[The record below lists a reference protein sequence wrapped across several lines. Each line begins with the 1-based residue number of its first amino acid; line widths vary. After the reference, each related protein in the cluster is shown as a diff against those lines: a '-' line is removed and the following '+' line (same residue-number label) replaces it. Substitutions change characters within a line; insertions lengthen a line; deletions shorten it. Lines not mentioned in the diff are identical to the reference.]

1 MNDFLFILRWYFFG
15 RLKVGRKSRKIKA
28 LADFNNALGFL
39 QKGSLV
45 IDAGANVGEFT
56 KLFLDKGF
64 KVHAFEPDTIALK
77 ELKKKCET
85 SKELKLYEAA
95 VGLKNERQKLYR
107 YRKFDESNPYS
118 TQGSSLLNYRSG
130 KNKPFIEI
138 KVIDFIEYLKQQTD
152 SISLL
157 KMDIEGIE
165 IDILNKIIDENLHK
179 KIKFIF
185 VETHERFSHS
195 LGVETAKL
203 KLRIK
208 KLKIRNINLDW
219 V

>member
-1 MNDFLFILRWYFFG
+1 MNDFLFILKWYFFG
-15 RLKVGRKSRKIKA
+15 RLKVGRKPRKIKA
-28 LADFNNALGFL
+28 LADFNNALGFI

-56 KLFLDKGF
+56 KLFLDKGL
-64 KVHAFEPDTIALK
+64 KVHAFEPDIIALE
-77 ELKKKCET
+77 ELKRKCKM
-85 SKELKLYEAA
+85 SKQLKLYEVA
-95 VGLKNERQKLYR
+95 VGLKNEFHKLYR

-118 TQGSSLLNYRSG
+118 TQGSSLLDYRSG

-138 KVIDFIEYLKQQTD
+138 KVIDFIEYLEKQTD
-152 SISLL
+152 NISLL
-157 KMDIEGIE
+157 KMDIEGSE
-165 IDILNKIIDENLHK
+165 IDILNKIIDMDLHR
-179 KIKFIF
+179 KIKYIF

-208 KLKIRNINLDW
+208 KLKIQNINLDW